1 MAPPDAILGVTEAFK
16 RDPNPSKINL
26 GVGAY
31 RTDEGK
37 PHVLDCVRRAE
48 RLLAQENLD
57 KEYTGI
63 TGVPAFTEAS
73 VRLLLGERSEV
84 VAKGLYGCAQ
94 TLSGTGGLRV
104 GAEFLKKYH
113 AYEKVPGLSY
123 FNCVLISVF
132 LYLASSFLL
141 PDQYKIG
148 LVVK

>member
-113 AYEKVPGLSY
+113 AYEKVPLLSY
-123 FNCVLISVF
+123 LSTQMSIVF
-132 LYLASSFLL
+132 
-141 PDQYKIG
+141 
-148 LVVK
+148 

>member
-1 MAPPDAILGVTEAFK
+1 
-16 RDPNPSKINL
+16 
-26 GVGAY
+26 
-31 RTDEGK
+31 
-37 PHVLDCVRRAE
+37 VLDCVRRAE
-48 RLLAQENLD
+48 RLLAEESLD

-113 AYEKVPGLSY
+113 AYEKVPSLSY
-123 FNCVLISVF
+123 LSTQMSIVF
-132 LYLASSFLL
+132 
-141 PDQYKIG
+141 
-148 LVVK
+148 